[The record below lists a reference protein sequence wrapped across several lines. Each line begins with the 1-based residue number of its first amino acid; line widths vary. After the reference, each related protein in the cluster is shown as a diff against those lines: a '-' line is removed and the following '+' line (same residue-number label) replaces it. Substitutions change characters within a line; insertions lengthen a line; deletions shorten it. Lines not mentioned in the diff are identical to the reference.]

1 LVPEYQ
7 EVSRLGSQERF
18 LSSKRLYPIL
28 RRHATVMQPQGEV
41 DLEAISQKIDYLA
54 SQRINSI
61 NEYKRL
67 DERRREVRKQIRDL
81 TDKINADR
89 KTLDD
94 YYEKLSSFKAS
105 RREILSQIRDMKT
118 KSSEVEKVLKKFEK
132 SSTKEGAALNERL
145 KKVEWKLQTERIS
158 RDEEK
163 QLVASVKELETK
175 LKAWKKAHAT
185 KQDLGEI
192 ASKIKLLKKQLDEMN
207 AFKAKNDP
215 EVRAQHERVAAM
227 INQRQQLFQEIEGIN
242 ADLINLDANIA
253 KSTQELN
260 TLREQRRLLLDGRR
274 SREHE
279 SIRAKTREL
288 VERAKDDARKKLEQ
302 GGKLSFDE
310 LKLVY
315 ADDPESISKN
325 N

>member
-1 LVPEYQ
+1 M
-7 EVSRLGSQERF
+7 
-18 LSSKRLYPIL
+18 IL
-28 RRHATVMQPQGEV
+28 RRHVRVLQPQGEV
-41 DLEAISQKIDYLA
+41 DLEAISQKIDSLA
-54 SQRINSI
+54 TQRINSI

-67 DERRREVRKQIRDL
+67 DERRREIRKQIREL

-94 YYEKLSSFKAS
+94 YYEKLSSFKSS

-118 KSSEVEKVLKKFEK
+118 KSTEVEKVLKKFEK
-132 SSTKEGAALNERL
+132 SSPKEGAALNERL

-192 ASKIKLLKKQLDEMN
+192 TGKIKLLKKQLDEMN

-215 EVRAQHERVAAM
+215 EVKALHERVAVM
-227 INQRQQLFQEIEGIN
+227 INQRHQLFQEIEGIN

-253 KSTQELN
+253 KLGQELN

-274 SREHE
+274 SRDHD
-279 SIRAKTREL
+279 SNRARTREL

-315 ADDPESISKN
+315 ADDPESISKRN
-325 N
+325 EQT

>member
-1 LVPEYQ
+1 L
-7 EVSRLGSQERF
+7 
-18 LSSKRLYPIL
+18 
-28 RRHATVMQPQGEV
+28 QPQGEV
-41 DLEAISQKIDYLA
+41 DLEATSQKIESLA

-61 NEYKRL
+61 NEYRRL
-67 DERRREVRKQIRDL
+67 DERRREIRKQIRDL
-81 TDKINADR
+81 TEKINADR

-94 YYEKLSSFKAS
+94 YYEKLSSFKSS

-132 SSTKEGAALNERL
+132 SSPKEGAALNDRL

-185 KQDLGEI
+185 KHDLGEI
-192 ASKIKLLKKQLDEMN
+192 TGKIKLLKKQLDEMN
-207 AFKAKNDP
+207 TFKAKNDP
-215 EVRAQHERVAAM
+215 EVKAQHERVAVM
-227 INQRQQLFQEIEGIN
+227 INQRHQLFQEIEEIN

-253 KSTQELN
+253 KLTQELN
-260 TLREQRRLLLDGRR
+260 TLREQRRLLLEGRR
-274 SREHE
+274 SRDHE
-279 SIRAKTREL
+279 SNRARTRLL
-288 VERAKDDARKKLEQ
+288 VERAKDDAKKKLEQ

-315 ADDPESISKN
+315 SDDPESISKRN
-325 N
+325 EQT